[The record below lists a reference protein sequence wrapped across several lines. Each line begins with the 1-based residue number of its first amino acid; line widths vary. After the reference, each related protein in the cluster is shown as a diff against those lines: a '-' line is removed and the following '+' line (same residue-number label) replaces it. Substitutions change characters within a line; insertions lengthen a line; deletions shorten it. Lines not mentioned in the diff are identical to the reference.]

1 MILVLSLSLI
11 ERLGLIIIFAFF
23 ISKTAFF
30 KNYIIKA
37 KSSLS
42 ENIFFAVLWGILG
55 ISMTMLGTPVSGG
68 IANSRTIPIVLS
80 GLLGGPLV
88 GGISGLI
95 AGVHRAFFVHTGEL
109 TAISC
114 GISTLLGGLIGG
126 YAKKF
131 VDRKNNKWMY
141 GLFVG
146 LAVELL
152 QMAIILMIARPY
164 SEALNLVKIIFIP
177 MTFLNAA
184 GISMFLLFIEQI
196 LDEHEN
202 IAALKAQMALKIA
215 DQTLLHLKKGL
226 NRESA
231 TSAAEII
238 KDITEYDAVSIT
250 DMENVL
256 VHVGEG
262 SDHHK
267 AGGKI
272 WTDITKKA
280 LQSGES
286 HSATNK
292 SKIGCDNPEC
302 MLKSVVVAPLRMN
315 ERTIGVLKIYKCDEN
330 SISKSDIELVKG
342 LGVLFSTQLNLANI
356 ETQKTLREEAELK
369 ALRAQIRPHFL
380 FNSLNAI
387 MSITRTNP
395 EKARTLLQELSIFLR
410 TSFKNMEPFIPLEE
424 ELRFIEAYL
433 NIEKARFPDKLIVEY
448 DVDEDLEIM
457 IPPLLAQP
465 LVENAVKHG
474 IGNKLDKGTV
484 KITIKD
490 AGNYVSF
497 LVEDDGAGFD
507 NKEKHD
513 INMSNGVGLA
523 NVISRL
529 RSIYNEEL
537 IIFSEE
543 DKGTR
548 ISFKIPKVG
557 GII

>member
-37 KSSLS
+37 KSSIS

-88 GGISGLI
+88 GAISGLI
-95 AGVHRAFFVHTGEL
+95 AGVHRAFFEHSGEL

-114 GISTLLGGLIGG
+114 GISTFLGGLIGG
-126 YAKKF
+126 YMKKY

-141 GLFVG
+141 GLIIG
-146 LAVELL
+146 LLVELL

-164 SEALNLVKIIFIP
+164 DEAFNLVKIIFIP

-196 LDEHEN
+196 LEEHEN
-202 IAALKAQMALKIA
+202 VAALKAQMALKIA
-215 DQTLLHLKKGL
+215 DQTLIHLKNGL
-226 NRESA
+226 NKESA
-231 TSAAEII
+231 SSAAKII
-238 KDITEYDAVSIT
+238 REITEYDAVSIT
-250 DMENVL
+250 DMEHVL

-267 AGGKI
+267 SGGGI
-272 WTDITKKA
+272 WTEITKQA
-280 LQSGES
+280 LRTGES

-292 SKIGCDNPEC
+292 SKIGCDHPDC
-302 MLKSVVVAPLRMN
+302 MLKSVVVSPLKMN
-315 ERTIGVLKIYKCDEN
+315 DRTIGVLKIYKCEEN
-330 SISKSDIELVKG
+330 AISKSDIELVNG
-342 LGVLFSTQLNLANI
+342 LGVLFSTQINLANI

-387 MSITRTNP
+387 MSITRTDP
-395 EKARTLLQELSIFLR
+395 DKARTLLQELSIFLR
-410 TSFKNMEPFIPLEE
+410 TSFKNMEPFVALEE
-424 ELRFIEAYL
+424 ELRFVEAYL
-433 NIEKARFPDKLIVEY
+433 NIEKARFPDKLMVEY
-448 DVDEDLEIM
+448 DIDEKIEIK
-457 IPPLLAQP
+457 IAPLLVQP

-474 IGNKLDKGTV
+474 IGNKLDRGLV

-490 AGNYVSF
+490 KGEYVSF
-497 LVEDDGAGFD
+497 IVEDDGVGFA
-507 NKEKHD
+507 NSKSSD
-513 INMSNGVGLA
+513 INISNGVGLD

-529 RSIYNEEL
+529 RSIYNEDL
-537 IIFSEE
+537 CIISEE
-543 DKGTR
+543 NKGTQV
-548 ISFKIPKVG
+548 SFNIPKVG